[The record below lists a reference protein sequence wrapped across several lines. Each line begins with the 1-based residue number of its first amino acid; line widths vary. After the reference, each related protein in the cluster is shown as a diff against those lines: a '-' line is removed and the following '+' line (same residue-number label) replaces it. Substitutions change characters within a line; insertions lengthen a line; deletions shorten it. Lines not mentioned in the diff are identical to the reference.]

1 MWSLLSVALLCFLAL
16 ASSRPQ
22 RPFFDFQ
29 SFNVP
34 ASRFNT
40 QPVRQQLK
48 TFSPVAN
55 NQQFSSFAPAPIK
68 PEDNQELV
76 SFAPIKPEDNED
88 FVSFSPIG
96 PEDNEE
102 FVSFAP
108 LKPEDDQD
116 LTRFSPIPIEEEKET
131 PELLPLTIE
140 DGKPMTDVFS
150 SAGPPYTEP
159 GEEETDTVK
168 MVPFINLGESAP
180 IVETPEPAEPELMFE
195 KIRKEVTVTET
206 PELPTTTEAETEA
219 EVEAM
224 SDIIK
229 QTNPEVS
236 EKPSLPMTKHTLI
249 QMAVDRLKDMEEK
262 EEVMEIMKNLK
273 EDNLYVL
280 QPVVEGDIIKVSDHP
295 TMDGMNIIEFV
306 EV

>member
-1 MWSLLSVALLCFLAL
+1 
-16 ASSRPQ
+16 
-22 RPFFDFQ
+22 
-29 SFNVP
+29 
-34 ASRFNT
+34 
-40 QPVRQQLK
+40 
-48 TFSPVAN
+48 
-55 NQQFSSFAPAPIK
+55 
-68 PEDNQELV
+68 
-76 SFAPIKPEDNED
+76 
-88 FVSFSPIG
+88 
-96 PEDNEE
+96 
-102 FVSFAP
+102 
-108 LKPEDDQD
+108 
-116 LTRFSPIPIEEEKET
+116 
-131 PELLPLTIE
+131 
-140 DGKPMTDVFS
+140 MTDVFS
-150 SAGPPYTEP
+150 VAGPPYTEP

-229 QTNPEVS
+229 QTNSEVS
-236 EKPSLPMTKHTLI
+236 EKPSPPMTKHTLI

-262 EEVMEIMKNLK
+262 EGDYRSNNDDVYHGKPSKYLITEVMEIMKNLK